1 MPCVAS
7 TVAVRLRRYDLR
19 GRESMK
25 PLIPRFHATI
35 QLNLPLLQG
44 PTCVVPDDKQAEL
57 VLALVELLIGAA
69 HVGLEDGGDDES
81 EAHR

>member
-1 MPCVAS
+1 
-7 TVAVRLRRYDLR
+7 
-19 GRESMK
+19 MK
-25 PLIPRFHATI
+25 PLTPGLHATI

-44 PTCVVPDDKQAEL
+44 PTRVVPPDQQAEL

-81 EAHR
+81 KAHG

>member
-1 MPCVAS
+1 MPGVAS
-7 TVAVRLRRYDLR
+7 TVTVRLRRYDLR

-25 PLIPRFHATI
+25 PLTPRLSATI

-44 PTCVVPDDKQAEL
+44 SLGVVPDDKQVEL
-57 VLALVELLIGAA
+57 VLALVELLIGAI
-69 HVGLEDGGDDES
+69 HVKDGGDDES